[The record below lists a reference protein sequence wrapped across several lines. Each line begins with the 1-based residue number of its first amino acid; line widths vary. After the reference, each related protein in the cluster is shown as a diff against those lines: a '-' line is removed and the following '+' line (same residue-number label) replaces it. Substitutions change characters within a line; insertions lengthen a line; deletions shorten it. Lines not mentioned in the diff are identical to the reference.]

1 MICLLSRQTKIDNK
15 TDPIKGD
22 MNTMLIVINK
32 VHLNETFRMVRFG
45 MSLCAICKN
54 AMPDVHNSVYLVF
67 FLHEHVQPSTY
78 EVKLAV
84 YVSMF
89 FPMSVVV
96 VVVLVTQCY
105 LDVF

>member
-1 MICLLSRQTKIDNK
+1 
-15 TDPIKGD
+15 
-22 MNTMLIVINK
+22 MLIVINK

-54 AMPDVHNSVYLVF
+54 AMPDVHISVYLVF

>member
-1 MICLLSRQTKIDNK
+1 
-15 TDPIKGD
+15 
-22 MNTMLIVINK
+22 MLIVINE

-54 AMPDVHNSVYLVF
+54 AMPDVHNSVYLGF

-89 FPMSVVV
+89 FSHECCCGCCVSDSVLFRC
-96 VVVLVTQCY
+96 VLV
-105 LDVF
+105 L